1 MPPIPAND
9 PQPDALSN
17 TAFRRATVLVTARA
31 LAAERQG
38 DRPPVILVVRSDD
51 TTAPRPFD
59 AHDRIPGAIETSLAH
74 DFADPSDLRLG
85 SRPLP
90 ALHRLAE
97 RVSAWGIDVH
107 TATVVYDHDG
117 NLQAARAWW
126 VLRWAGLAKVR
137 MLDGGFPAWAAAA
150 LPVTRALPAVAR
162 AGTATLTGGHM
173 PELGAAGSAALA
185 RRGALLDSR
194 IAPNYAGGDT
204 APGEA
209 PRGHIP
215 GAVNIPAPRNL
226 DNNGF
231 FASVT
236 ALREI
241 YGAAGV
247 FDGREVGVYCG
258 AGVSAAHDVAALAI
272 LGIDA
277 AMYPGSWSAWI
288 GDPHHPVARG
298 REPG

>member
-1 MPPIPAND
+1 MTRFLATDLLPAA
-9 PQPDALSN
+9 PGEAPS
-17 TAFRRATVLVTARA
+17 RRAVLVTAKT
-31 LAAERQG
+31 LAAELQA

-59 AHDRIPGAIETSLAH
+59 THDRIPGAIETDLAL
-74 DFADPSDLRLG
+74 DFADPSNLRLG

-90 ALHRLAE
+90 ALHRLEE
-97 RVSAWGIDVH
+97 RVRAWGIDPD
-107 TATVVYDHDG
+107 TAIVVYDHDG

-126 VLRWAGLAKVR
+126 VLRWAGLSKVR
-137 MLDGGFPAWAAAA
+137 MLDGGFPAWARAT
-150 LPVTRALPAVAR
+150 LPVTRVLPDLAR

-173 PELGAAGSAALA
+173 PELDAAGSAALA
-185 RRGALLDSR
+185 RRGVLLDSR
-194 IAPNYAGGDT
+194 IAPNYVGADI

-226 DNNGF
+226 DDDGR
-231 FASVT
+231 FASLT

-241 YGAAGV
+241 YDTAGV
-247 FDGREVGVYCG
+247 FDGSDVGVYCG
-258 AGVSAAHDVAALAI
+258 AGVSAAHDVAALAM

-288 GDPHHPVARG
+288 GDPQHPVARG